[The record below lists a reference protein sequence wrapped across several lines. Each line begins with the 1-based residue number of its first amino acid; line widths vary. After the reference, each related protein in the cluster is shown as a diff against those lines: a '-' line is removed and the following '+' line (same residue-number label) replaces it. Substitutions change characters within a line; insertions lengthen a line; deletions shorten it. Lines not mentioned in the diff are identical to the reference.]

1 MAFWQALRTW
11 AVFALN
17 CAFQANCSH
26 TSCSTTKDTL
36 HYIWLGLDLS
46 TGGDLFIPK
55 ADMEWESMRTACK
68 AQLRAQVSWK
78 FTVLQSL
85 WEKSKPDIVTAS
97 FSPLWLDRARY
108 LIFKVMAVG
117 CKMQIFDGG
126 RVLMSKCK
134 NSEKSVQKKYNRGK
148 RIDVSHQGPR
158 GTWWQGRGKPRARG

>member
-1 MAFWQALRTW
+1 MGCVCPELCISGNLLSHV
-11 AVFALN
+11 VFYHQRH
-17 CAFQANCSH
+17 F
-26 TSCSTTKDTL
+26 TL
-36 HYIWLGLDLS
+36 HMVRFRFKHWWR
-46 TGGDLFIPK
+46 FIHPK
-55 ADMEWESMRTACK
+55 SRHGMRERMRTACK

-85 WEKSKPDIVTAS
+85 WEKTKPDIVTAS

-148 RIDVSHQGPR
+148 RIDMSHQGPR